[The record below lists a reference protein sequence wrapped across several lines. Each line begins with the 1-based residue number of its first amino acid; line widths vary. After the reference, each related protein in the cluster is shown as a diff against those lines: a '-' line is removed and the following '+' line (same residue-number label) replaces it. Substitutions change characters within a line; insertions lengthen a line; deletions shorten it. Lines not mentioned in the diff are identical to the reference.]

1 MTTILGTKRG
11 GGSTASGSA
20 LSATQEEED
29 TNKRQETEG
38 KNILLLTERSGLYE
52 YDVNDEI
59 QRLIQTCVDTI
70 QDELE
75 VKPEILVFGRKCR
88 QQRCVGFYSNTS
100 RGYEYSHRVMASKPL
115 HPCLQQLLD
124 FMNSKFNYNY
134 NGILINKY
142 IGGEDYISAHSDDE
156 SGLDSLVGVV
166 AISYG
171 AVRTFRIRNKH
182 NGKIVINVPTNSA
195 KILQMAGDF
204 QKEFTHEIP
213 VEKKITGTRFSFT
226 FRRHLT

>member
-1 MTTILGTKRG
+1 
-11 GGSTASGSA
+11 
-20 LSATQEEED
+20 
-29 TNKRQETEG
+29 
-38 KNILLLTERSGLYE
+38 
-52 YDVNDEI
+52 
-59 QRLIQTCVDTI
+59 
-70 QDELE
+70 
-75 VKPEILVFGRKCR
+75 
-88 QQRCVGFYSNTS
+88 
-100 RGYEYSHRVMASKPL
+100 MASKPM
-115 HPCLQQLLD
+115 HPCLLQLLD
-124 FMNSKFNYNY
+124 FMNSKFNYCY

-156 SGLDSLVGVV
+156 RGLDTQVGVV

-171 AVRTFRIRNKH
+171 AVRTFRIRNKD
-182 NGKIVINVPTNSA
+182 NGQIVVNVPTNSA

>member
-11 GGSTASGSA
+11 GG
-20 LSATQEEED
+20 ATQHEEEEP
-29 TNKRQETEG
+29 NKRHETEG
-38 KNILLLTERSGLYE
+38 KNILLLTDRSGLYE
-52 YDVNDEI
+52 YDVSEEI
-59 QRLIQTCVDTI
+59 QRLIKTCVDTV

-75 VKPEILVFGRKCR
+75 VKPEIVVFGRKCR
-88 QQRCVGFYSNTS
+88 QQRCVGFYSDTS
-100 RGYEYSHRVMASKPL
+100 RGYEYSNRVMVSKPM

-124 FMNSKFNYNY
+124 FMNLKFNYCY

-156 SGLDSLVGVV
+156 RGLDTQVGVV

-171 AVRTFRIRNKH
+171 AVRTFRIRSKD
-182 NGKIVINVPTNSA
+182 NGKKVIDVPTNSA

-226 FRRHLT
+226 FRKHLT